1 MRTWKLALTI
11 LLSFLILPP
20 IHAVVMPVP
29 GLSISVTNFQRFTS
43 DGSYSFSP
51 AIVQGKDGTVWVFW
65 AYTYFNGHVTNP
77 VINYRT
83 TTTPSYTYNATAWSG
98 YQTLVST
105 PLSQNIAPAA
115 SQYKNGTMVL
125 SFASN
130 RTGNFDI
137 YIKAYHPGMG
147 WSSDQQIEWSTLD
160 EKASTVVAASDGS
173 LWVFYDRTINPT
185 SANIYYKTWR
195 AGNWGPE
202 AALTTDPTNIENLEP
217 SAYQVSNGTIW
228 LMWSRTD
235 TTSGLSNIYYTT
247 FKNSQWSPSIQLTS
261 TTNADHHPRII
272 QDQNG
277 TIWASWNRE
286 LPVTSL
292 IFQNDIFY
300 TYSVN
305 NGASF
310 IPEVNLTNDVG
321 CSTVCPE
328 DLMPYFAQLKDG
340 RVYLFWSSNRDP
352 QNYWNLYYATT
363 NQLPFHN
370 NAVTAL
376 TESPMKLR
384 DYNAVGINVTVAD
397 LGTFPESFWLFIR
410 ATNTSATTIAAQFL
424 SLAPGQTMTLQILW
438 NTNGM
443 RPAKYQMSAQIVVSQ
458 TEDEIVTGDN
468 TLTGGTVWL
477 VPPGDVNMDGC
488 VTIADLSIVAL
499 AYHSIPGSP
508 NWNPAADLNNDGSV
522 GVDDLSIV
530 AVWYHYCT

>member
-228 LMWSRTD
+228 
-235 TTSGLSNIYYTT
+235 
-247 FKNSQWSPSIQLTS
+247 
-261 TTNADHHPRII
+261 
-272 QDQNG
+272 
-277 TIWASWNRE
+277 ASWNRE

-384 DYNAVGINVTVAD
+384 DYNSVMINVTVAD

-424 SLAPGQTMTLQILW
+424 SLAAGQTMTLQILW

-499 AYHSIPGSP
+499 AYHSVPGSP